1 MKKRDMFEKNARYL
15 IEFDRPAACF
25 EEAYLLGNGQL
36 GATVYG
42 NPDSELVQL
51 NLDTLWSGEPGQ
63 EIRPDKRET
72 IQKIRQSVLAGAY
85 VKAHQTAVEEF
96 RFGGSQW
103 YLPLGNLRLEKLNSR
118 GKAIDYRRS
127 LDLRTGVY
135 TMSHNRELQAKFYGK
150 HQVEAFISQPDQVM
164 VVRHSVDRN
173 QEWDG
178 KLSFAV
184 SFDSLLKY
192 QVRVEGDTV
201 YVSGMAPCQITP
213 GKGEVLHYDENSNAV
228 RFHVQIKVVTT
239 EGQRLLQNTGL
250 TVFNVH
256 EAVLLISACTD
267 FVDYKTV
274 PDRSL
279 DLEAVCREKIERAAG
294 YGFEELYRRHTE
306 YFAEK
311 MGRMELKL
319 NHVGSPADTDLT
331 DDAEPANRG
340 ASAAGQP
347 KGIDLTTE
355 ILFHLGRYLMI
366 SGSAPGTQA
375 MNLQGIWNK
384 DLLPPWRSNYTVNIN
399 TEMNYWPAEMCNL
412 AEYHEP
418 LMDFV
423 TEAVEAGVRTAKEV
437 YGCRGSV
444 GHHNMDLWRKT
455 TAVAGSPGYSLWPM
469 SLGWLTDHLWQHYL
483 YQPDGEFLRETVYP
497 ATEKCVDFY
506 CDWLVEQDGVYVS
519 CPSTSPENVFLSEG
533 QKCCVSK
540 NCAMDIGILTDLFTR
555 YLRMQKLLKIQ
566 DERTQKVREVLKK
579 LPPYQIL
586 SDGRL
591 MEWGAELPEAQ
602 PDHRHFS
609 HLYGVWPGR
618 SIRPEQP
625 EIYEAARKSFQA
637 RMDNGS
643 GYTGWS
649 CGWAINLYASFG
661 DGERAYE
668 TIKKMI
674 GQSIYPNLLDA
685 HPPFQIDGNFGLTAG
700 VARMLMQS
708 EYDGEGEVS
717 IHILPA
723 IPAAWKS
730 GEVRGLRAHGDIT
743 VDIRWEDGKAWVNL
757 QKGRIPCKIWSER
770 FRLGTVV

>member
-1 MKKRDMFEKNARYL
+1 MFDRGSSEQIR
-15 IEFDRPAACF
+15 FDRPAVCF
-25 EEAYLLGNGQL
+25 EEAFLLGNGRL

-42 NPDSELVQL
+42 NPDSELIQL

-63 EIRPDKRET
+63 EIRPDKQET
-72 IQKIRQSVLAGAY
+72 IQKIRQSVFAGEY
-85 VKAHQTAVEEF
+85 VETHRIAVEEC

-103 YLPLGNLRLEKLNSR
+103 YLPLGNLRMEKLNSR
-118 GKAIDYRRS
+118 GRVIDYRRS

-135 TMSHNRELQAKFYGK
+135 TMSHNRELQAKFYGN
-150 HQVEAFISQPDQVM
+150 HQVDAFISQPDEVM
-164 VVRHSVDRN
+164 VIRHSVDRD

-178 KLSFAV
+178 KMSFAV
-184 SFDSLLKY
+184 SFDSLLNY
-192 QVRVEGDTV
+192 QVRVEGDTI
-201 YVSGMAPCQITP
+201 YVSGMAPYQITP
-213 GKGEVLHYDENSNAV
+213 GKGKVLHYDENRNAV
-228 RFHVQIKVVTT
+228 RFHVQIKVMTT
-239 EGQRLLQNTGL
+239 EGERLLQNTGL

-267 FVDYKTV
+267 FVDYKTM
-274 PDRSL
+274 PDRNL
-279 DLEAVCREKIERAAG
+279 DLEAVCREKLNQAADRG
-294 YGFEELYRRHTE
+294 YEELYRRHMV

-311 MGRMELKL
+311 MGRVELRL
-319 NHVGSPADTDLT
+319 NCAGFDEDREIGSVLET
-331 DDAEPANRG
+331 
-340 ASAAGQP
+340 
-347 KGIDLTTE
+347 
-355 ILFHLGRYLMI
+355 LFHLGRYLMI
-366 SGSAPGTQA
+366 SGSAPGSQA

-384 DLLPPWRSNYTVNIN
+384 DLLPAWRSNYTVNIN
-399 TEMNYWPAEMCNL
+399 TEMNYWPAEICNL

-423 TEAVEAGVRTAKEV
+423 TEAVEAGARTAKEV
-437 YGCRGSV
+437 YGCSGSV

-455 TAVAGSPGYSLWPM
+455 TPAGSPGCALWPM

-483 YQPDGEFLRETVYP
+483 YHPDEQFLREKVYP

-533 QKCCVSK
+533 QKCCVSQ
-540 NCAMDIGILTDLFTR
+540 NCAMDIGILTDLFIR
-555 YLRMQKLLKIQ
+555 YLQIQKLLQIQ
-566 DERTQKVREVLKK
+566 DERTRKVCEMLEK

-591 MEWGAELPEAQ
+591 MEWGTEFQEAQ

-618 SIRPEQP
+618 NIRPDQP
-625 EIYEAARKSFQA
+625 EIYEAARKSFQT

-661 DGERAYE
+661 DGEKAYE

-674 GQSIYPNLLDA
+674 NQSIYPNLLDA

-708 EYDGEGEVS
+708 EYDGEGEVQ

-730 GEVRGLRAHGDIT
+730 GEVKGLRAHGNIT
-743 VDIRWEDGKAWVNL
+743 LDIRWEENEAYVAV
-757 QKGRIPCKIWSER
+757 QKGEIPYRIWSER
-770 FRLGTVV
+770 FVINGSLS

>member
-1 MKKRDMFEKNARYL
+1 MKKKDTSDRKSGYL
-15 IEFDRPAACF
+15 LQFDQPAVCF
-25 EEAYLLGNGQL
+25 EEAFLLGNGQL

-42 NPDSELVQL
+42 NPDSELVQM
-51 NLDTLWSGEPGQ
+51 NLDTLWSGEPNR
-63 EIRPDKRET
+63 EIRPDKQET
-72 IQKIRQSVLAGAY
+72 IQKIRQSVLAGEH
-85 VKAHQTAVEEF
+85 VEAHRTAAEEF

-103 YLPLGNLRLEKLNSR
+103 YLPLGNLRMEKLNSR
-118 GKAIDYRRS
+118 GMAIDYRRS

-150 HQVEAFISQPDQVM
+150 HWVEAFISQPDQVM
-164 VVRHSVDRN
+164 VIRHSVDRD

-178 KLSFAV
+178 KLSLAV
-184 SFDSLLKY
+184 SFDSLLKH
-192 QVRVEGDTV
+192 QIKVEGDTISL
-201 YVSGMAPCQITP
+201 SGMAPCEITP
-213 GKGEVLHYDENSNAV
+213 GREDVLKYDEKRNAV
-228 RFHVQIKVVTT
+228 RFHVQIRVLTT

-256 EAVLLISACTD
+256 EAVILVSACTD
-267 FVDYKTV
+267 FVDYKTM
-274 PDRSL
+274 PDRNL
-279 DLEAVCREKIERAAG
+279 DLEAVCREKIERSARL
-294 YGFEELYRRHTE
+294 GFEELYRRHVE
-306 YFAEK
+306 YFTEK
-311 MGRMELKL
+311 MERVTLKL
-319 NHVGSPADTDLT
+319 SRAEREVDAGSADVADLVGNAAADED
-331 DDAEPANRG
+331 
-340 ASAAGQP
+340 
-347 KGIDLTTE
+347 TE
-355 ILFHLGRYLMI
+355 SVTEKLFHLGRYLMI
-366 SGSAPGTQA
+366 SGSVPGTQA

-384 DLLPPWRSNYTVNIN
+384 DILPPWRSNYTVNIN

-412 AEYHEP
+412 AECHEP

-423 TEAVEAGVRTAKEV
+423 TEAVEVGERTAKEV
-437 YGCRGSV
+437 YGCNGSA

-455 TAVAGSPGYSLWPM
+455 TPAGSPGCALWPM
-469 SLGWLTDHLWQHYL
+469 SLGWLTDHLWEHYL
-483 YQPDGEFLRETVYP
+483 YHPDEQFLQERVYP

-506 CDWLVEQDGVYVS
+506 SDWLVEQDGVYIS
-519 CPSTSPENVFLSEG
+519 CPSTSPENVFLSHG

-540 NCAMDIGILTDLFTR
+540 NCSMDIGILRDLFTR
-555 YLRMQKLLKIQ
+555 YLQMQKLLQIQ
-566 DERTQKVREVLKK
+566 DERTQKVRILMEK

-591 MEWGAELPEAQ
+591 MEWGGEHKEAQ

-618 SIRPEQP
+618 SIRSEQP
-625 EIYEAARKSFQA
+625 EIYEAARKSFQN

-674 GQSIYPNLLDA
+674 SQSIYPNLLDA

-723 IPAAWKS
+723 IPAVWKS
-730 GEVRGLRAHGDIT
+730 GEVKGLRAHGDIV
-743 VDIRWEDGKAWVNL
+743 VDICWEEDNAYVSVKRGK
-757 QKGRIPCKIWSER
+757 IPCRIWSER
-770 FRLGTVV
+770 FVVKGLFS